1 MGHPRLIGDAEHFW
15 QKSYYDFNIRNYL
28 RFVEKLRYI
37 HRNPVKAGLW
47 RVAAFF
53 TRAVTL
59 KTKIIFNPGMAHL
72 SRCSGGVVGDVAAV

>member
-1 MGHPRLIGDAEHFW
+1 M
-15 QKSYYDFNIRNYL
+15 QNISGKRVATISTFGIYL
-28 RFVEKLRYI
+28 QFVEELRYI

-47 RVAAFF
+47 RGADFF

-72 SRCSGGVVGDVAAV
+72 SRCSGGVVDDVAAV